1 MVERIINQLIKT
13 LFESKQLVLKEDE
26 NIKELTL
33 ELIVSLEQKRSQGE
47 GFINWFTEAI
57 ILSKKVE
64 ELYASDDEIRTLFHN
79 IN

>member
-13 LFESKQLVLKEDE
+13 LFESQQLVLKDGV
-26 NIKELTL
+26 NIKELTS
-33 ELIVSLEQKRSQGE
+33 ELLVSLEKNRTQGE
-47 GFINWFTEAI
+47 GFINWFTETI
-57 ILSKKVE
+57 IISPKVE